1 MDTEVSVDQ
10 PDNVEILSQKLNV
23 NYVVVLDA
31 KDNNNVI
38 QLPSPMS
45 STDTAAA
52 AAASASLGP
61 ITPDS
66 NTDFLFDF
74 TSPLTLDS
82 SPPPKAALFDSHQS
96 DILYAS
102 SDGSPRTPKEG
113 VFDPFAPGPEKIMLA
128 PHSNKYLPESR
139 SNAARRLNF
148 DSSVK
153 CIRDGNHETD
163 AETISDDE
171 MLLETVYDALLEA
184 IVSKQ
189 TEGFL
194 LAEMLPL
201 GSDADAD
208 ADAFKT
214 PISVTRLSGIA
225 ETCPRAPMKPTR
237 KLRNIDQ
244 SLCRKLEF

>member
-45 STDTAAA
+45 STDTPAAA
-52 AAASASLGP
+52 AASLGP

-201 GSDADAD
+201 GSDADAE